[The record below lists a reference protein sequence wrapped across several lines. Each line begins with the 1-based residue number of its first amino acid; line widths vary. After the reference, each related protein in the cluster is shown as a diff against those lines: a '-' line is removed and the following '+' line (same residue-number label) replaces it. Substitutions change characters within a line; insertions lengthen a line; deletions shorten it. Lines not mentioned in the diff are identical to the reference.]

1 LPARRRRH
9 HAHDIVN
16 KASHLLF
23 GATAGA
29 LAAVELGAPL
39 AAGAAVGAVAGLAPD
54 VDHPGSTLG
63 RQLPRAYHAL
73 TPGHRGPTHTVEW
86 CALLGWG
93 IAQLLPYAGA
103 SQAWAAVVGWA
114 AFAGACSHLVA
125 DLLTEQGIPATM
137 LLVLT
142 RRLRLGP
149 SFLRGGRVRLPRW
162 LAIRTGGWAEP
173 VVTAAAVALGLVTMG
188 GWWPDLAAWVY
199 GRIG

>member
-1 LPARRRRH
+1 
-9 HAHDIVN
+9 VN

-29 LAAVELGAPL
+29 FASAQLGAPL
-39 AAGAAVGAVAGLAPD
+39 SIGAAAGALAGLAPD

-73 TPGHRGPTHTVEW
+73 TPGHRGPTHTLEW

-93 IAQLLPYAGA
+93 VAQLLPYAGVGR
-103 SQAWAAVVGWA
+103 AWAVLVGWA
-114 AFAGACSHLVA
+114 VFAGACSHLVA

-137 LLVLT
+137 LLVLS
-142 RRLRLGP
+142 RRLGLGP
-149 SFLRGGRVRLPRW
+149 WFLRGGRVRLPRW

-173 VVTAAAVALGLVTMG
+173 VVTAVAVALGLVTLG
-188 GWWPDLAAWVY
+188 GWWSAVAAWLQ

>member
-1 LPARRRRH
+1 M
-9 HAHDIVN
+9 N

-29 LAAVELGAPL
+29 FAAVQLGAPT
-39 AAGAAVGAVAGLAPD
+39 AVGAAVGAAAGLAPD

-63 RQLPRAYHAL
+63 RQLPRAYHLL

-86 CALLGWG
+86 CALLAW
-93 IAQLLPYAGA
+93 AVAKLLPFAGA
-103 SQAWAAVVGWA
+103 SQAWSAAIGWTV
-114 AFAGACSHLVA
+114 FAGACSHLVA
-125 DLLTEQGIPATM
+125 DLLTEQGIPATL

-149 SFLRGGRVRLPRW
+149 HFTRVGRVRLPHW

-173 VVTAAAVALGLVTMG
+173 VVTTVFVALGLVTLG
-188 GWWPDLAAWVY
+188 GWWPSLAAWVH
-199 GRIG
+199 GRLG

>member
-1 LPARRRRH
+1 
-9 HAHDIVN
+9 VN

-29 LAAVELGAPL
+29 LASAQLGAPL
-39 AAGAAVGAVAGLAPD
+39 SIGAAAGALAGLAPD

-73 TPGHRGPTHTVEW
+73 TPGHRGPTHTLEW

-93 IAQLLPYAGA
+93 VAQLLPYAGVGR
-103 SQAWAAVVGWA
+103 AWAVLVGWA
-114 AFAGACSHLVA
+114 VFAGACSHLLADLLA

-137 LLVLT
+137 LLVVT
-142 RRLRLGP
+142 RKLRIGAG
-149 SFLRGGRVRLPRW
+149 FMRVGRVRLPAW

-173 VVTAAAVALGLVTMG
+173 LVTAVAVAIGLVTLS
-188 GWWPDLAAWVY
+188 GWWPSVAAWVHS
-199 GRIG
+199 RIG

>member
-1 LPARRRRH
+1 M
-9 HAHDIVN
+9 N
-16 KASHLLF
+16 KASHLVF

-29 LAAVELGAPL
+29 IAAVRLGAPVV
-39 AAGAAVGAVAGLAPD
+39 AGVAVGAVAGLAPD

-63 RQLPRAYHAL
+63 RQIPRAYHLL

-86 CALLGWG
+86 CALLAWG
-93 IAQLLPYAGA
+93 VARLLPLAGVGRL
-103 SQAWAAVVGWA
+103 WAAAIGWIV
-114 AFAGACSHLVA
+114 FAGACSHLLA
-125 DLLTEQGIPATM
+125 DLLTEQGVPGTL

-149 SFLRGGRVRLPRW
+149 HFMRVGRVRLPHW

-173 VVTAAAVALGLVTMG
+173 VVTAVFVALGLVTLG
-188 GWWPDLAAWVY
+188 GWWPDLAAWVQ

>member
-1 LPARRRRH
+1 
-9 HAHDIVN
+9 VN

-29 LAAVELGAPL
+29 YAAAELGAPVV
-39 AAGAAVGAVAGLAPD
+39 AGVAVGAIAGLAPD

-86 CALLGWG
+86 CALLGWAV
-93 IAQLLPYAGA
+93 AQLLPYAGVDP
-103 SQAWAAVVGWA
+103 AWAAVIGWA
-114 AFAGACSHLVA
+114 TFAGACSHLVA
-125 DLLTEQGIPATM
+125 DLLTEQGIPATI

-142 RRLRLGP
+142 RKLRIGAG
-149 SFLRGGRVRLPRW
+149 FMRVGRIRLPGW

-173 VVTAAAVALGLVTMG
+173 VVTAVVVALALVTLG
-188 GWWPDLAAWVY
+188 GWWPQLATFFQDLG
-199 GRIG
+199 GRAG